1 MIKENDISIVILLFN
16 TPKKLIKNLK
26 NYKDFK
32 ILVLD
37 QSNDK
42 KLEKFFKNFFPKLE
56 FYKSTKKNLGFAKGI
71 NFLIR
76 KVKTKYFL
84 CTQPDIIIQKK
95 SILNL
100 KKPFKSNENCILS
113 VPEIKNFK
121 NYKRKKKDKIYKI
134 NDFIG
139 AIFMGNKKKFVQ
151 IKMFDER
158 FFFYWEDVDLSNR
171 ILKSKYNIFI
181 NHSSKATHTWSST
194 KFNLSSKFIKS
205 TNFKFGEYLYQY
217 KNNKLKIIKIL
228 RQPIF
233 HIFLTFIYLILFNHK
248 KCLENLFCLF
258 GIIKFLIFICF
269 SKNKSLHVKN

>member
-16 TPKKLIKNLK
+16 TPRKLIKNLK

-42 KLEKFFKNFFPKLE
+42 NLEKYFKNFFPKLE

-84 CTQPDIIIQKK
+84 CTQPDILIKKK

-100 KKPFKSNENCILS
+100 RKPFKYKENCILS
-113 VPEIKNFK
+113 VPEIKNF
-121 NYKRKKKDKIYKI
+121 NSYKRKKKDKIYKI
-134 NDFIG
+134 NNFIG
-139 AIFMGNKKKFVQ
+139 AIFMGNKKKFIN
-151 IKMFDER
+151 IKMFDES

-181 NHSSKATHTWSST
+181 NHSSKATHAWSST
-194 KFNLSSKFIKS
+194 KFNLSSRFIKNS
-205 TNFKFGEYLYQY
+205 NFKFGEYLYQY
-217 KNNKLKIIKIL
+217 KNNNLRIVKIF
-228 RQPIF
+228 RQPIYYF
-233 HIFLTFIYLILFNHK
+233 FLSLINLLLFKPK
-248 KCLENLFCLF
+248 KFLENLFYLF
-258 GIIKFLIFICF
+258 GIIKFLIYLL
-269 SKNKSLHVKN
+269 KKRV